1 MKSRNQGLAIEL
13 RSLECAVAAIATLL
27 AADSIR
33 AMLAPFQEVLGLLL
47 GL

>member
-1 MKSRNQGLAIEL
+1 MEQRNQGSVIEL
-13 RSLECAVAAIATLL
+13 RSLECALAAIAALL

-33 AMLAPFQEVLGLLL
+33 AMLAPFREVLDLLL